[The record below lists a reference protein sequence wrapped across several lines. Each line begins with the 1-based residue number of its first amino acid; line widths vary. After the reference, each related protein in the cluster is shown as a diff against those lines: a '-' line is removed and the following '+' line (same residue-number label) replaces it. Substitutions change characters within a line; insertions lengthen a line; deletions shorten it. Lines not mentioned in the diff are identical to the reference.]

1 MGVQLLQGRWLRED
15 DMAAD
20 RDTAIINDVAAR
32 LLWTGQDAL
41 GKRFCLCW
49 DVNAPV
55 WKRVIG
61 VVQTI
66 RHSGLD
72 EPAGAAVY
80 YSSGALEAAQFLV
93 VRTNRPSDELAKSVR
108 LAVASIDPRQPVF
121 LSASMSRL
129 IGDSIAD
136 RRFIMILL
144 AITGCLAL
152 LLAAAGVYG
161 VVSYATSLRTQ
172 EIGVRM
178 ALGAT
183 PRHVHLLIFRHGMLL
198 AGAGVLIGLGSALV
212 LVRILS
218 LASVDNALVALAA
231 ALVSVSAALACFIPA
246 RRATRIDPMLALR
259 QD

>member
-1 MGVQLLQGRWLRED
+1 
-15 DMAAD
+15 
-20 RDTAIINDVAAR
+20 
-32 LLWTGQDAL
+32 
-41 GKRFCLCW
+41 
-49 DVNAPV
+49 
-55 WKRVIG
+55 
-61 VVQTI
+61 
-66 RHSGLD
+66 
-72 EPAGAAVY
+72 
-80 YSSGALEAAQFLV
+80 
-93 VRTNRPSDELAKSVR
+93 
-108 LAVASIDPRQPVF
+108 
-121 LSASMSRL
+121 
-129 IGDSIAD
+129 
-136 RRFIMILL
+136 MILL

-152 LLAAAGVYG
+152 LLATAGVYG
-161 VVSYATSLRTQ
+161 VVSYVTSLRTQ

-218 LASVDNALVALAA
+218 LASVDNALVALAV